1 MQVLH
6 NFLMLGAPSVSEGL
20 RGRVR
25 ASQISMVLR
34 YTSWMMAASIANALA
49 VVAVFWPGETRG
61 LAVSWSCP
69 VIAVAGIVMFRLFH
83 GDKRIQRTSA
93 SLNAIRRAT
102 LNALI
107 MGVLWAILP
116 LGYAMA
122 GPQEKL
128 VIICVSA
135 GMLCGAGFALSTIPS
150 AAITF
155 VSSIALGIVV
165 GLWFSPSVATTVISI
180 MSVVYIGVIVTSS
193 LTLARLLSDR
203 ILADIN
209 STEQR
214 DVIGMLLN
222 DFEENASD
230 WLWVVDDTF
239 RITHVSARF
248 AEITGHPEQH
258 YKGRNITDCLPL
270 WDKHDL
276 SEHETAAIE
285 ALTRAMTSIK
295 PFRNCAIAVKLNE
308 RKHIWSISAK
318 PAFDEKGKFEGYRGV
333 GRDVTQEH
341 ESKAHIAY
349 MARTDTLTNLPN
361 RALFRETIEH
371 ALARRQRHGEN
382 FAVLL
387 LDLDHFKIINDTQ
400 GHPEGD
406 KLLVE
411 VAERLRREVRDIDTV
426 ARLGGDEFAI
436 VLSAIERPQEA
447 ANLADNIAS
456 AIARPFMLTH
466 SEAIIGVSIGIAV
479 VPDDGVNVDQ
489 LIRHADLALYRAKAD
504 GRGGYHFFESALD
517 EAARRRHQLE
527 NDMRGGMER
536 GEFELYFQPVVA
548 ADSRVVNGFEALM
561 RWQHPALG
569 QLSPAEFIPLA
580 EETGF
585 IKQLGAWAIRKA
597 CDVAM
602 TWPRHIRV
610 AVNLSAVQFRTP
622 GLFSDVQKA
631 LAATGL
637 APDRLELEVTESLLL
652 DTGSAVE
659 STLLALRNL
668 GVRLA
673 LDDFGTGYASLSYLR
688 RFRFDKIKIDRS
700 FVREIESDHECQAI
714 VEMLIQLAG
723 NLNMSLTAEGVETEG
738 QLAVL
743 LSRGCKE
750 IQGFL
755 ISRPTTS
762 ATLSRFFEI
771 EDQSR
776 LLAAG

>member
-6 NFLMLGAPSVSEGL
+6 KFLMLGAPSVSEEL
-20 RGRVR
+20 RSRVR

-34 YTSWMMAASIANALA
+34 YTSWMMAANIANALA
-49 VVAVFWPGETRG
+49 VVAVAWPGDNRW
-61 LAVSWSCP
+61 LALSWSVP
-69 VIAVAGIVMFRLFH
+69 VMSVASIVMFKLFL
-83 GDKRIQRTSA
+83 GDRRTPRTSA
-93 SLNAIRRAT
+93 SLNVIRRAT
-102 LNALI
+102 TNALV
-107 MGVLWAILP
+107 MGALWAILP
-116 LGYAMA
+116 LGYVIAS
-122 GPQEKL
+122 PQEKL

-165 GLWFSPSVATTVISI
+165 GLWFAPSVATTVISI

-214 DVIGMLLN
+214 DVIGLLLN

-230 WLWVVDDTF
+230 WLWVVDKSF
-239 RITHVSARF
+239 SITHVSARF
-248 AEITGHPEQH
+248 GEITGHPEQH
-258 YKGRNITDCLPL
+258 YMGRKIGDCLPL
-270 WDKHDL
+270 CDRQDL
-276 SEHETAAIE
+276 TEHEAAGLE
-285 ALTRAMTSIK
+285 ALTRAMAARK
-295 PFRNCAIAVKLNE
+295 PFRNCAIAVKLKE
-308 RKHIWSISAK
+308 RKHTWAISAK
-318 PAFDEKGKFEGYRGV
+318 PVFDDKGSFAGYRGV

-349 MARTDTLTNLPN
+349 MARTDALTNLPN
-361 RALFRETIEH
+361 RALFRENIEH
-371 ALARRQRHGEN
+371 ALARHHRHGEN

-406 KLLVE
+406 RLLVE
-411 VAERLRREVRDIDTV
+411 VAKRLMCEVRYIDTV

-447 ANLADNIAS
+447 ANLAES
-456 AIARPFMLTH
+456 IARTITRPYMLTH

-479 VPDDGVNVDQ
+479 VPDDGLDADQ

-504 GRGGYHFFESALD
+504 GRGGYHFFETALD

-548 ADSRVVNGFEALM
+548 ADSRIVNGFEALM

-597 CDVAM
+597 CEVAI
-602 TWPRHIRV
+602 TWPPHIRV

-622 GLFSDVQKA
+622 GLFADVQKA

-652 DTGSAVE
+652 DTNSAVE
-659 STLLALRNL
+659 STLLALRHL

-700 FVREIESDHECQAI
+700 FVREIEFDHECQAI

-762 ATLSRFFEI
+762 ATLFQFFEI